1 MACVLGMAG
10 ILDHEQGILLQNV
23 FSYYR
28 MCSLTYQEY
37 WITNKGAELPF
48 PEYKYEVVDEYMI
61 ICLEYGPF
69 VSE

>member
-1 MACVLGMAG
+1 MIWRVCWAW
-10 ILDHEQGILLQNV
+10 
-23 FSYYR
+23 
-28 MCSLTYQEY
+28 QEY